1 MFQRENDIVILTTQ
15 RFASGEAIFIDCK
28 SKRRDYTVVALIR
41 LLFAA
46 RIHTTTKIHVQNW
59 INRDPISCAWH
70 K

>member
-15 RFASGEAIFIDCK
+15 RFASGEAILIDCK
-28 SKRRDYTVVALIR
+28 SKKTQLHRCSFIR
-41 LLFAA
+41 LLFAV